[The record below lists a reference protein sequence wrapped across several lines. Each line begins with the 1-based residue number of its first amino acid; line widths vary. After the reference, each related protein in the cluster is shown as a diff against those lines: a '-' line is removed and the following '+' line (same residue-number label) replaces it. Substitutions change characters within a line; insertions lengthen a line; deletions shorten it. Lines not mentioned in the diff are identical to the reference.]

1 MEKILEITEVRLAV
15 LESFP
20 PQLQITASGT
30 VPTASWSNPRL
41 KPHIHVQ
48 APPDGVYGFDFVA
61 DPPKDAT
68 ARVISSIEVTDV
80 WENLPEDV
88 KGVRVHALQNS
99 KTVLLSIAKP
109 DRQPNRYI
117 FSDNEGVKR
126 VVFFPEMPGPL
137 DEGKPVAGSRLEY
150 HGPEGQLTFRG
161 DDIGQEQTVLGT
173 LISVV
178 LQPNADAG
186 ELDFALTLP
195 PVHLGGEAKQE
206 FKTVGIIV
214 HSRGRVRNPAGAELT
229 YEVIQLKGVAEDI
242 PIL

>member
-1 MEKILEITEVRLAV
+1 
-15 LESFP
+15 
-20 PQLQITASGT
+20 
-30 VPTASWSNPRL
+30 
-41 KPHIHVQ
+41 
-48 APPDGVYGFDFVA
+48 
-61 DPPKDAT
+61 
-68 ARVISSIEVTDV
+68 VTDV

-88 KGVRVHALQNS
+88 KGVRIHALQNS

-109 DRQPNRYI
+109 DRRPNRYI

-126 VVFFPEMPGPL
+126 VVFFPEIPSPL
-137 DEGKPVAGSRLEY
+137 DEGKPLAGSRLEY
-150 HGPEGQLTFRG
+150 HGPEGQLTFCG
-161 DDIGQEQTVLGT
+161 DDIEQEQTVLGT

-186 ELDFALTLP
+186 GLNFALTLP

-206 FKTVGIIV
+206 FQTVGIIV